1 MEARIMAENKFAKR
15 ENQRTKSTGAVSQ
28 QSSVS
33 AIGRQKAIKKKMM
46 SMNVD
51 PEIYEKFQFIT
62 KKLSTNA
69 SAVLCEYMY
78 NYVKNHEDLL

>member
-1 MEARIMAENKFAKR
+1 MAENKFAKR
-15 ENQRTKSTGAVSQ
+15 ENQRTKSAGTAPQHSPA
-28 QSSVS
+28 ST
-33 AIGRQKAIKKKMM
+33 IGMQKPVKRKMM

-78 NYVKNHEDLL
+78 NYVKEHGDLL

>member
-1 MEARIMAENKFAKR
+1 MAENKFVQK
-15 ENQRTKSTGAVSQ
+15 ENQRIKSVGAVPQHSL
-28 QSSVS
+28 VS
-33 AIGRQKAIKKKMM
+33 AVGTQKTIKRKMM

-78 NYVKNHEDLL
+78 NYVKDHEDLL

>member
-1 MEARIMAENKFAKR
+1 MAENKFAKR
-15 ENQRTKSTGAVSQ
+15 EDQRTISTGEVSQ
-28 QSSVS
+28 NSLVS
-33 AIGRQKAIKKKMM
+33 AIAKKKSVTRKMM

-69 SAVLCEYMY
+69 SAVLCEHMY
-78 NYVKNHEDLL
+78 TYVKEHEDLL

>member
-1 MEARIMAENKFAKR
+1 MAENKFAKR
-15 ENQRTKSTGAVSQ
+15 ENQRTKSAGAVSQ
-28 QSSVS
+28 HSPVSTIGTQKSVK
-33 AIGRQKAIKKKMM
+33 RKMM

-78 NYVKNHEDLL
+78 NYVKEREDLL